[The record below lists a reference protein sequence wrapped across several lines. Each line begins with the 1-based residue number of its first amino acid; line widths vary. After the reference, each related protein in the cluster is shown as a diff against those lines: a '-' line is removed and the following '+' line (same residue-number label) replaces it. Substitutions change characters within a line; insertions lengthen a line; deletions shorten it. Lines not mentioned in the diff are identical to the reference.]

1 MRPIWLVACVAALAL
16 AASGCAD
23 GGESTDEW
31 AESFCS
37 ATYEWGQSLTQIGD
51 GVTGRSVTTEDLQGA
66 VADTREATDAY
77 VAALE
82 SLGAPDAGSGDE
94 IEAAVDELATE
105 VEGEA
110 DEIEDA
116 LDDMSGVAAAVTT
129 EREIR
134 ASLAAMLTAL
144 DRTLT
149 ALDEADP
156 DGELTAAFDA
166 AESCGRI
173 A

>member
-1 MRPIWLVACVAALAL
+1 VRPVWLLACVAALAL
-16 AASGCAD
+16 LASGCAG

-37 ATYEWGQSLTQIGD
+37 ATFEWGESLTQIGD
-51 GVTGRSVTTEDLQGA
+51 GITGGSVATEDLQGA
-66 VADTREATDAY
+66 VAGAREATDTY
-77 VAALE
+77 VADLE

-94 IEAAVDELATE
+94 IEAALDELATE
-105 VEGEA
+105 VEGEVE
-110 DEIEDA
+110 EIEDA
-116 LDDMSGVAAAVTT
+116 LDDMSGVAAAATT

-144 DRTLT
+144 DRALT

-166 AESCGRI
+166 AESCDRI